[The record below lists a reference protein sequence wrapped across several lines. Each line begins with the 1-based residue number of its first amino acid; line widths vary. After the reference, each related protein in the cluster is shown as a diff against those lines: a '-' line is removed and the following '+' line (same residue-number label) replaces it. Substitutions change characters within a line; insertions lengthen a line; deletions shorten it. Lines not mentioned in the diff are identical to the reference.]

1 MQVYNTPEARPP
13 PKKATFPTDVAAKL
27 ERAPLSCAV
36 DQVASEV
43 SVIARDIV
51 IAGNVPPVPA
61 STVTMGLADA
71 SAVVAD
77 AMFVKAFCALVGVR
91 NLVRV
96 KTEAVFCG

>member
-1 MQVYNTPEARPP
+1 MRLTVETGGAAVVDGAAVVGVNALPDAVVG
-13 PKKATFPTDVAAKL
+13 VAVVGL
-27 ERAPLSCAV
+27 EV
-36 DQVASEV
+36 DMAG
-43 SVIARDIV
+43 SVM
-51 IAGNVPPVPA
+51 AGNVPPVPV